1 MKIERNTI
9 NRLILVLVLS
19 ILSITLYARDI
30 EEWNEA
36 LIDSIIEEVDDFS
49 ALNQRR
55 YATIDSMVNLRKS
68 KPLSKERVQLGEV
81 IGRRYVYVNVDSA
94 LMFWALSANDARML
108 GDDEYKQRLE
118 LYSISIMPRSGITI
132 EAVDK
137 FSKVDPANFSDEMR
151 RLYWLCASEL
161 YNNIQER
168 YPSGSYKE
176 KYLKLTIQ
184 SLDSVKS
191 YYPINSPVASF
202 TEAQI
207 KRLNGENNLAVAQ
220 MIEMLPRLQ
229 DHSNLYDVALHY
241 IVNYYADRE
250 QYKTQYINYLLRMC
264 IHELRTGMIRPYVL
278 ASTGKVLDEK
288 GYSLAA
294 QRFVTMAT
302 AIPYVSLYDK
312 EAFDRAS
319 FSRFLADKTMSQLK
333 ISIFI
338 ALILFVLIM
347 MLLVFLI
354 RQRRLMK
361 YLQNQLS
368 ENEARHEHTLEDMQ
382 KVSSNILSMA
392 LLSDEQLK
400 EYNRHVHRKL
410 NAGLVKDLYQ
420 EVQSGEYLRNL
431 NEKFFATFDESFLE
445 TFPKFVEK
453 LNELFV
459 PGRELSLLPGRRM
472 SPELRIAAFMR
483 LGITDSSKLALAL
496 DLSVNTIYTYR
507 NRLKGRAED
516 RQNFDKNVQTI
527 DFFS

>member
-1 MKIERNTI
+1 MKIEKI
-9 NRLILVLVLS
+9 AIFRLICVLVLS
-19 ILSITLYARDI
+19 ILSTTLYARDI

-36 LIDSIIEEVDDFS
+36 LIDSIVDEVDDFS

-55 YATIDSMVNLRKS
+55 YSIIDSLVMLRNS

-81 IGRRYVYVNVDSA
+81 IGRRYVSVNVDSA
-94 LMFWALSANDARML
+94 LLFWALSANDARML

-118 LYSISIMPRSGITI
+118 LYSISVMPRSGITI

-137 FSKVDPANFSDEMR
+137 FNKVDPSNFSKEMR

-168 YPSGSYKE
+168 YPSGSYKG
-176 KYLKLTIQ
+176 KYLKLTVQ

-191 YYPINSPVASF
+191 YYPIDSPVMPF
-202 TEAQI
+202 VEAQI

-220 MIEMLPRLQ
+220 LIEILPRLQ
-229 DHSNLYDVALHY
+229 DHSYLYDVALHY

-278 ASTGKVLDEK
+278 ALTGKVLDEK
-288 GYSLAA
+288 GYSLAS
-294 QRFVTMAT
+294 QRFVTIAT
-302 AIPYVSLYDK
+302 AIPYASIYDK
-312 EAFDRAS
+312 SAFDRAS
-319 FSRFLADKTMSQLK
+319 FSRFLADKTMRQLK
-333 ISIFI
+333 VSISIV
-338 ALILFVLIM
+338 LILFVLIVL
-347 MLLVFLI
+347 LLVVVI

-361 YLQNQLS
+361 YLQNQVLD
-368 ENEARHEHTLEDMQ
+368 NETRHEHTLEDMQ

-410 NAGLVKDLYQ
+410 NAGLAKDLFQ

-445 TFPKFVEK
+445 TFPTFVEK

-483 LGITDSSKLALAL
+483 LGVTDSSKLALAL